1 MRTLILTVAVC
12 TLPML
17 ALRAEEPAAKAA
29 SSGDAAV
36 ERTRKQVRMLDD
48 LYKTAVVLITETYVN
63 SETDTSAASA
73 AIALFEAMGKKNWH
87 QARLLDATG
96 TPYADRNLPK
106 DDFEKHAI
114 QVLKEGKQNY
124 VERIETQ
131 GSDRY
136 LRAATAVPVVMKK
149 CTMCHPNYASVKSG
163 QPIGAIAYR
172 LKIE

>member
-1 MRTLILTVAVC
+1 MVCASPIL
-12 TLPML
+12 L
-17 ALRAEEPAAKAA
+17 LRAEEPAAKAPLQ
-29 SSGDAAV
+29 GDAPV

-48 LYKTAVVLITETYVN
+48 LYKTAVVLITETYVK
-63 SETDTSAASA
+63 SETDTSAATA

-96 TPYADRNLPK
+96 MPYADKNVAK

-114 QVLKEGKQNY
+114 QVLKQGKLDY

-131 GSDRY
+131 GTDRY
-136 LRAATAVPVVMKK
+136 LRAATPVPVVLKK
-149 CTMCHPNYASVKSG
+149 CTMCHPNYADVKPG

-172 LKIE
+172 VKIE